1 MMAMSQKAGAMV
13 AQVAKRTIHAV
24 LCQNLA
30 PGADGWNSRMLKQ
43 LPQEALQPLAQ
54 FLCRAPGQRRIVKFA
69 LLAKKEEI
77 ERPIGLC
84 DVVYKAWLQVRYS
97 LVSEWLKEY
106 EKQAPWDAA
115 KPGTT
120 CLSVSVHRVFQAEIA
135 KANSLM

>member
-43 LPQEALQPLAQ
+43 LPQEA
-54 FLCRAPGQRRIVKFA
+54 
-69 LLAKKEEI
+69 
-77 ERPIGLC
+77 
-84 DVVYKAWLQVRYS
+84 
-97 LVSEWLKEY
+97 
-106 EKQAPWDAA
+106 
-115 KPGTT
+115 
-120 CLSVSVHRVFQAEIA
+120 EIA